1 MPHHQKKQRYAIL
14 KIDLISLFYKST
26 AIDKVKEVIKNNIL
40 QLIPSITPYIN
51 RFIKGFICM
60 IIYVAC
66 WPILAFLA
74 GKLIPAIGSGE
85 LSTVTNIIINS
96 LVVFLIQKTAQYGQD
111 VYIAKPSLEISEV
124 MRQSLFSKIHKIK
137 MNFINNISAGD
148 ITYRLT
154 EDADRV
160 SEVIYKTFQDTLP
173 CVLQLLAVIIYMFY
187 LDWSLTISTFILA
200 PIIVLS
206 VNNFGKRVLIASE
219 KSQEST
225 SDLAGLIGESINGI
239 STIRSF
245 AAENWIKGRFNT
257 RLRSNKQAKYKTLK
271 LLAIQHPIVGFI
283 EAFGILAILGLG
295 ALRINLGLLN
305 SEEFSSFFAAILM
318 LIDPISHISTNFNE
332 YKQAEASLKRLKKI
346 NMQPMEKDEWNL
358 EKISKIKGKIEFN
371 HVSFEYKKDN
381 EVLKDITLKISKG
394 QVIAFVGSSGA
405 GKSTM
410 MSLILKFISPKI
422 GDIYIDDKNIRSI
435 SSIDIRSNIALVQQ
449 QPFLFSGRIIDVIKM
464 GRDFSEDDVIKS
476 AKIAN
481 AHEFILKLPS
491 KYETNITER
500 GSNFSGGQIQR
511 LAIAR
516 AILGNPS
523 ILLLDEA
530 TSALDSD
537 SEAEVQKG
545 LNQAMNNRTVIVV
558 AHRLST
564 TQGADKIVVFDK
576 GKIVDSGK
584 HIDLFN
590 KDGIYKELCE
600 KQLIKVT

>member
-1 MPHHQKKQRYAIL
+1 M
-14 KIDLISLFYKST
+14 FYKYT
-26 AIDKVKEVIKNNIL
+26 GVDKVKEIHKYNFL
-40 QLIPSITPYIN
+40 RLIPPITPYVN

-60 IIYVAC
+60 IVYVTC

-74 GKLIPAIGSGE
+74 GKLIPAIGSGD
-85 LSTVTNIIINS
+85 LSNVSDIIIKS
-96 LVVFLIQKTAQYGQD
+96 LIIFLIQKTAQFGQD

-124 MRQSLFSKIHKIK
+124 MRGNLFSKIHKIK
-137 MNFINNISAGD
+137 MNFVEKISAGD

-173 CVLQLLAVIIYMFY
+173 CILQLLAVIIYMLY
-187 LDWSLTISTFILA
+187 LDWSLTLSTFVLA
-200 PIIVLS
+200 PIIVIS
-206 VNNFGKRVLIASE
+206 VNSFGKRVLKASE

-239 STIRSF
+239 STIRAF
-245 AAENWIKGRFNT
+245 AAENWIKNKFNK
-257 RLRSNKQAKYKTLK
+257 RLLTNKKAKYKTLK
-271 LLAIQHPIVGFI
+271 LLAFQHPIVGFI

-305 SEEFSSFFAAILM
+305 NEEFSSFFAAILM

-332 YKQAEASLKRLKKI
+332 YKQAEASFKRLKKL
-346 NMQPMEKDEWNL
+346 NL
-358 EKISKIKGKIEFN
+358 EPVEIEDINTINLPKIEGKIQFRKVN
-371 HVSFEYKKDN
+371 FEYKKN
-381 EVLKDITLKISKG
+381 NAVLKNINLVIEKG
-394 QVIAFVGSSGA
+394 EVTAFVGSSGA

-410 MSLILKFISPKI
+410 MSLILKFLSPST
-422 GDIYIDDKNIRSI
+422 GEIYIDDKNIKSI
-435 SSIDIRSNIALVQQ
+435 NSKDIRVNIALVQQ
-449 QPFLFSGRIIDVIKM
+449 QPFLFSGKIIEVIKM
-464 GRDFSEDDVIKS
+464 GRKFSEEEVIKS

-481 AHEFILKLPS
+481 AHNFIQKLPN
-491 KYETNITER
+491 KYDTKINER

-511 LAIAR
+511 IAIAR

-558 AHRLST
+558 AHRLAT

-576 GKIVDSGK
+576 GEIIDMGK
-584 HIDLFN
+584 HLDLLN
-590 KDGIYKELCE
+590 KKGIYKELCE
-600 KQLIKVT
+600 KQLIKKM

>member
-1 MPHHQKKQRYAIL
+1 MPRLQKKQRYAIL

-85 LSTVTNIIINS
+85 LSTVINIIINS

-346 NMQPMEKDEWNL
+346 NMQPMEKDERNL
-358 EKISKIKGKIEFN
+358 DKIAKINGNIEFN

-410 MSLILKFISPKI
+410 MSLILKFISPKT

-464 GRDFSEDDVIKS
+464 GRNFSEDDVIKS

-545 LNQAMNNRTVIVV
+545 LNQAMNNRTVIIV

-576 GKIVDSGK
+576 GKIIDSGK

>member
-1 MPHHQKKQRYAIL
+1 M
-14 KIDLISLFYKST
+14 
-26 AIDKVKEVIKNNIL
+26 
-40 QLIPSITPYIN
+40 QLIPSITPYIK

-85 LSTVTNIIINS
+85 ISTVTNIIIKS
-96 LVVFLIQKTAQYGQD
+96 LVVFLIQKTAQFGQD
-111 VYIAKPSLEISEV
+111 VYIARPSLEISEV
-124 MRQSLFSKIHKIK
+124 MRQNLFSKIHKIK
-137 MNFINNISAGD
+137 MNFISNISAGD

-154 EDADRV
+154 EDSDRV

-173 CVLQLLAVIIYMFY
+173 CLLQLLAVIIYMFY
-187 LDWSLTISTFILA
+187 LDWSLTISTFVLA

-206 VNNFGKRVLIASE
+206 VNNFGKRVLKASE
-219 KSQEST
+219 ESQEST

-245 AAENWIKGRFNT
+245 AAENWIKGRFNK

-271 LLAIQHPIVGFI
+271 LLAFQHPVVGFI

-295 ALRINLGLLN
+295 ALRISLGLLN

-332 YKQAEASLKRLKKI
+332 YKQAEASIKRLKKLNI
-346 NMQPMEKDEWNL
+346 QPIEQEERNL
-358 EKISKIKGKIEFN
+358 KRVSKINGKIEFKQVN
-371 HVSFEYKKDN
+371 FEYKKDN
-381 EVLKDITLKISKG
+381 EVLKDITLNISKG

-410 MSLILKFISPKI
+410 MSLILKFISPKT

-464 GRDFSEDDVIKS
+464 GREFSEEDVIKS

-481 AHEFILKLPS
+481 AHEFILKLPN
-491 KYETNITER
+491 KYETKIAER
-500 GSNFSGGQIQR
+500 GFNFSGGQIQR

-545 LNQAMNNRTVIVV
+545 LNQAMNNRTVIIV

-564 TQGADKIVVFDK
+564 TQGADKIIVFDK
-576 GKIVDSGK
+576 GKIIDSGK
-584 HIDLFN
+584 HIDLFKKN
-590 KDGIYKELCE
+590 GIYKELCE
-600 KQLIKVT
+600 KQLIKIS

>member
-346 NMQPMEKDEWNL
+346 NMQPMEKDERNL
-358 EKISKIKGKIEFN
+358 EKIAKINGKIEFN

-410 MSLILKFISPKI
+410 MSLILKFISPKT

-545 LNQAMNNRTVIVV
+545 LNQAMNNRTVIIV

>member
-1 MPHHQKKQRYAIL
+1 MPRLQKKQRYAIL

-96 LVVFLIQKTAQYGQD
+96 LIVFLIQKTAQYGQD

-225 SDLAGLIGESINGI
+225 SNLAGLIGESINGI

-346 NMQPMEKDEWNL
+346 NMQPMEKDERNL
-358 EKISKIKGKIEFN
+358 DKIAKINGNIEFN

-410 MSLILKFISPKI
+410 MSLILKFISPKT

-464 GRDFSEDDVIKS
+464 GRNFSEDDVIKS

-545 LNQAMNNRTVIVV
+545 LNQAMNNRTVIIV

-576 GKIVDSGK
+576 GKIIDSGK

>member
-1 MPHHQKKQRYAIL
+1 
-14 KIDLISLFYKST
+14 
-26 AIDKVKEVIKNNIL
+26 
-40 QLIPSITPYIN
+40 
-51 RFIKGFICM
+51 M

-85 LSTVTNIIINS
+85 LSTVTKIIINS

-225 SDLAGLIGESINGI
+225 SDLASLIGESINGI

-358 EKISKIKGKIEFN
+358 EKISKMKGKIEFN

-530 TSALDSD
+530 TSALDSE

-545 LNQAMNNRTVIVV
+545 LNQAMNNRTVIIV